1 MAKITKLV
9 DDIDGSDATDTLEF
23 SWGGDN
29 YTIDLC
35 DENADKFREIMALYV
50 GSATKVRH
58 DILPA
63 AKRAVRTK
71 KELDEIRA
79 WARERGLQVAPT
91 GRIREDVLTAYEA
104 RNEAVTEELEDD
116 TDDAERE
123 VLARLN
129 KGAEA

>member
-23 SWGGDN
+23 SWGGDS
-29 YTIDLC
+29 YTIDLN
-35 DENADKFREIMALYV
+35 DKNADDFREMMALYV

-58 DILPA
+58 EIRPA

-71 KELDEIRA
+71 RELDEIRA
-79 WARERGLQVAPT
+79 WAREKGLQVAPT
-91 GRIREDVLTAYEA
+91 GRIREDVLSAYEA
-104 RNEAVTEELEDD
+104 RNEAVTEELE
-116 TDDAERE
+116 DDAERE